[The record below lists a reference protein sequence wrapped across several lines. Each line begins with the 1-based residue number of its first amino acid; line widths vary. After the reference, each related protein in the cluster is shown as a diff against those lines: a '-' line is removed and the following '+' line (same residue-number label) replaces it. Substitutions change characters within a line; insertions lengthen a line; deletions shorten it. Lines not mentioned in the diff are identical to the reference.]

1 MISRVSTPT
10 GVVAVTPVTRLP
22 PLNVGDVIAVR
33 VARHMADNVMR
44 LVSGTFQL
52 DVEGEEMLP
61 VGTRAK
67 LAVERDAGGVRYH
80 VSAEGEAGAA
90 RGTATGAGAP
100 AREAAALA
108 RITELAT
115 RLAVDQDGLA
125 PLFAGASAAA
135 RTMAAL
141 PAGNT
146 LFPPAVAGA
155 LAALLGFRLNTGE
168 RLDGAAL
175 RQALT
180 RIAGQAGG
188 TGAAR
193 GGETLDEALAG
204 LVRALRGMA
213 GERQAPSRQATPPPL
228 PGLQR
233 HPRGERPA
241 RASGELLSALGRR
254 DAQGVAAMLA
264 AKGEAALARGR
275 LAALASRGL
284 LADAG
289 TGGDTAMFDRVL
301 DLPLLIGGETA
312 VISLQIGR
320 DDTPGH
326 EGEGAHPAWRL
337 RFGLDTDGTGPVEA
351 AVGLDGTRLF
361 ASIWAVRE
369 EIRMA
374 LNERLPRLAVTL
386 AELGLEVMDL
396 KVLAGLPDDPPAASG
411 QFVDRVS

>member
-10 GVVAVTPVTRLP
+10 GVVAVTPVTKLP

-61 VGTRAK
+61 VGARAK
-67 LAVERDAGGVRYH
+67 LAVERGADGVRYH
-80 VSAEGEAGAA
+80 VSAEGEGAGHTAGA
-90 RGTATGAGAP
+90 RAGASP
-100 AREAAALA
+100 REAAALA
-108 RITELAT
+108 RITDLAT
-115 RLAVDQDGLA
+115 RLAADQDGLA
-125 PLFAGASAAA
+125 PLFAGAAAAA

-146 LFPPAVAGA
+146 LFPPAAAGA
-155 LAALLGFRLNTGE
+155 LATLFGFRLDTGA
-168 RLDGAAL
+168 RFDGTAL

-180 RIAGQAGG
+180 RIAGQSAGG
-188 TGAAR
+188 AGTPP
-193 GGETLDEALAG
+193 GGETLDEALAA
-204 LVRALRGMA
+204 LVRALRGTA
-213 GERQAPSRQATPPPL
+213 GEREAPSRQATPPPL

-254 DAQGVAAMLA
+254 DAQGAAAILA
-264 AKGEAALARGR
+264 GKGEAALARGR

-289 TGGDTAMFDRVL
+289 ADPAPFDRVL
-301 DLPLLIGGETA
+301 DLPLLISGETA

-351 AVGLDGTRLF
+351 VVGLDGTRLF

-374 LNERLPRLAVTL
+374 LNDGLPRLAVTL

-396 KVLAGLPDDPPAASG
+396 KVLAGLPDDPPAPSG
-411 QFVDRVS
+411 QFVDMVS

>member
-10 GVVAVTPVTRLP
+10 GVVAVTPITRLP

-61 VGTRAK
+61 VGARAK
-67 LAVERDAGGVRYH
+67 LAVERGADGVRYH
-80 VSAEGEAGAA
+80 VSPEGESAGRIAA
-90 RGTATGAGAP
+90 AGAGAP

-108 RITELAT
+108 RITDLAT
-115 RLAVDQDGLA
+115 RLAADQDGLA
-125 PLFAGASAAA
+125 PLYAGASAAA

-141 PAGNT
+141 PPGNT

-155 LAALLGFRLNTGE
+155 LAAILGFRLDAGG
-168 RLDGAAL
+168 RLDGTAL
-175 RQALT
+175 RQALM
-180 RIAGQAGG
+180 RIAGQSAGG
-188 TGAAR
+188 TGQPPP
-193 GGETLDEALAG
+193 GLDTLDEALAG
-204 LVRALRGMA
+204 LLRALRGTA

-228 PGLQR
+228 PGLTR

-254 DAQGVAAMLA
+254 DGQGAAAMLA
-264 AKGEAALARGR
+264 AKSEAALARGR

-289 TGGDTAMFDRVL
+289 ADPAPFDRVL

-326 EGEGAHPAWRL
+326 EGEGAHAAWRL
-337 RFGLDTDGTGPVEA
+337 RFALDTDGTGPVEA
-351 AVGLDGTRLF
+351 VVGLDGARLF

-374 LNERLPRLAVTL
+374 LNQRLPRLAVTL
-386 AELGLEVMDL
+386 ADLGLEVMDL

>member
-61 VGTRAK
+61 VGARAK
-67 LAVERDAGGVRYH
+67 LAVERGEGGLRYHVTADADAGG
-80 VSAEGEAGAA
+80 GGAA
-90 RGTATGAGAP
+90 GGAS
-100 AREAAALA
+100 ARESAALA
-108 RITELAT
+108 RIAGLAT
-115 RLAVDQDGLA
+115 RLAADQDGLA
-125 PLFAGASAAA
+125 PLYAGASAAL
-135 RTMAAL
+135 RTVAAL
-141 PAGNT
+141 PPGGQ

-155 LAALLGFRLNTGE
+155 LAALLGFRLDPAE

-175 RQALT
+175 KLALA
-180 RIAGQAGG
+180 RIAGERGQAGG
-188 TGAAR
+188 GTSGQT
-193 GGETLDEALAG
+193 GGETLEEALAR
-204 LVRALRGMA
+204 LTRLLREA
-213 GERQAPSRQATPPPL
+213 GAGREAPPRQPTPPPL
-228 PGLQR
+228 PGLSR

-241 RASGELLSALGRR
+241 GASTELLSALARR
-254 DAQGVAAMLA
+254 DAGEAAAILS
-264 AKGEAALARGR
+264 AKGEAALARTR

-284 LADAG
+284 LGDGGGADPAP
-289 TGGDTAMFDRVL
+289 FDRVL
-301 DLPLLIGGETA
+301 DLPLLVGGQTA

-337 RFGLDTDGTGPVEA
+337 RFALDTEATGPVEA

-369 EIRMA
+369 EIRAA
-374 LNERLPRLAVTL
+374 LNARLPRLAATL

-396 KVLAGLPDDPPAASG
+396 RVLAGLPDDPPAPSG
-411 QFVDRVS
+411 QFVDRLS